1 MQLYVVLCLLKW
13 TKLKIKLL
21 GHTNLISDV
30 PHVTNGYHTEQKP
43 EKQNITHVT
52 EWYWTALYPSYYTH
66 TSIKF
71 KRSCNLRICDSFYF
85 LTIQSVQSKVN
96 RYIWVTLWA
105 HHVSCW
111 GSLCSLSCPAKKF
124 HLWIYD

>member
-1 MQLYVVLCLLKW
+1 MQLYVVSCLLKW

-43 EKQNITHVT
+43 EKQNVTHMTQSGT
-52 EWYWTALYPSYYTH
+52 EQHSLYPFYYTH
-66 TSIKF
+66 TNIKF

-85 LTIQSVQSKVN
+85 LTIQSV
-96 RYIWVTLWA
+96 
-105 HHVSCW
+105 
-111 GSLCSLSCPAKKF
+111 
-124 HLWIYD
+124 